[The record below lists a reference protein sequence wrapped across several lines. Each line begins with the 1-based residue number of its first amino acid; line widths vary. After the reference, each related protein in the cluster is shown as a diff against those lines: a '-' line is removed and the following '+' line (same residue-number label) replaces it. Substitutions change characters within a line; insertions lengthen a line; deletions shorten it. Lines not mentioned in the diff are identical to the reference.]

1 MVVRGWKVDMDLL
14 LTSGLGTQL
23 EHPLC
28 HGDIGHT
35 CTSEESLP
43 FQEGC

>member
-1 MVVRGWKVDMDLL
+1 MEGGNGSVTHQWPGHP
-14 LTSGLGTQL
+14 L